1 MRIAVVGTGYVGLV
15 TGTCFSEMGVHVTC
29 VDVDEHKIE
38 ALNKGSI
45 PIYEPGLET
54 LVHKNMKSK
63 RLHFTT
69 RLQDVINEVDIVWYR
84 MLFTTCILLV
94 FTGLPRIGWRKF
106 LQLCGCGALLG
117 LHWMLF
123 YGSIKAS
130 NVSIGVI
137 CFSLIGFFTAIFE
150 PLIFKKRFSG
160 LELLFSLIT
169 VLGVLCIFSLDARY
183 RYGIMIGVLSSAVCA
198 LYAICN
204 KKASVGV
211 RSRTVLMY
219 QMSGG
224 LIIVSAIIP
233 VYLWFFPSQQPVVV
247 IPEGSNL
254 WFMLCHAL
262 FCTVGMYL
270 LQIQAL
276 KRLSAFTVNLT
287 YNLEPCYTIILAFL
301 IFGEGREI
309 NFSFYLGIALILL
322 SVLLQTLRA
331 LKSNK

>member
-1 MRIAVVGTGYVGLV
+1 MDETKKGFVQLHLSVLLAGFTGLFGRL
-15 TGTCFSEMGVHVTC
+15 
-29 VDVDEHKIE
+29 I
-38 ALNKGSI
+38 
-45 PIYEPGLET
+45 T
-54 LVHKNMKSK
+54 L
-63 RLHFTT
+63 
-69 RLQDVINEVDIVWYR
+69 NEVDIVWYR
-84 MLFTTCILLV
+84 MLFTSLILLV
-94 FTGLPRIGWRKF
+94 FTGLPRVGWRKF

-117 LHWMLF
+117 LHWILF

-137 CFSLIGFFTAIFE
+137 CFSLIGFFTALLE
-150 PLIFKKRFSG
+150 PLIYRRRLSW

-169 VLGVLCIFSLDARY
+169 VLGVFCIFSFDARY
-183 RYGIMIGVLSSAVCA
+183 RYGIMIGVASSAVCA

-224 LIIVSAIIP
+224 LVLVSIIIP
-233 VYLWFFPSQQPVVV
+233 IYLLFFPSHQPVIVV
-247 IPEGSNL
+247 PEGSNL

-276 KRLSAFTVNLT
+276 KRLSAFTVNLS

-309 NFSFYLGIALILL
+309 NFSFYIGIALILL
-322 SVLLQTLRA
+322 SVLLQTRRA
-331 LKSNK
+331 WGHTFPK

>member
-1 MRIAVVGTGYVGLV
+1 MKQTVPLHTVDKAETRRGFLQLHLSVLLAGFTGLFGRL
-15 TGTCFSEMGVHVTC
+15 
-29 VDVDEHKIE
+29 I
-38 ALNKGSI
+38 
-45 PIYEPGLET
+45 T
-54 LVHKNMKSK
+54 L
-63 RLHFTT
+63 
-69 RLQDVINEVDIVWYR
+69 NEVDIVWYR
-84 MLFTTCILLV
+84 MLFTSCILMV
-94 FTGLPRIGWRKF
+94 FTGLPRVGWKKF

-117 LHWMLF
+117 FHWILF

-137 CFSLIGFFTAIFE
+137 CFSLI
-150 PLIFKKRFSG
+150 
-160 LELLFSLIT
+160 T
-169 VLGVLCIFSLDARY
+169 VAGVLCIFSLDARY
-183 RYGIMIGVLSSAVCA
+183 RYGIAIGIASSAVCA

-204 KKASVGV
+204 KKVSVGV

-224 LIIVSAIIP
+224 LVIVSAIIP
-233 VYLWFFPSQQPVVV
+233 IYLWFFPSEQPVVV
-247 IPEGSNL
+247 VPDGTNL

-262 FCTVGMYL
+262 FCTVAMYL

-322 SVLLQTLRA
+322 SVFLQSMKALR
-331 LKSNK
+331 KG

>member
-1 MRIAVVGTGYVGLV
+1 MNETKKGFMQLHLSVLLAGFTGLFGKL
-15 TGTCFSEMGVHVTC
+15 
-29 VDVDEHKIE
+29 I
-38 ALNKGSI
+38 
-45 PIYEPGLET
+45 T
-54 LVHKNMKSK
+54 L
-63 RLHFTT
+63 
-69 RLQDVINEVDIVWYR
+69 NEVDIVWYR
-84 MLFTTCILLV
+84 MLLTSAILLV
-94 FTGLPRIGWRKF
+94 FTGLPRVGWRKF

-137 CFSLIGFFTAIFE
+137 CFSLIGFFTALFE
-150 PLIFKKRFSG
+150 PMILKKRFSW
-160 LELLFSLIT
+160 LELFFSLVT
-169 VLGVLCIFSLDARY
+169 VAGVLCIFSLDARY
-183 RYGIMIGVLSSAVCA
+183 RYGITIGVVSSAVCA
-198 LYAICN
+198 LYAICT
-204 KKASVGV
+204 KKVSVGV

-224 LIIVSAIIP
+224 LVAMTAIIP
-233 VYLWFFPSQQPVVV
+233 LYLQVFPSQQPVVV
-247 IPEGSNL
+247 VPDGTNL

-301 IFGEGREI
+301 IFGEGREL
-309 NFSFYLGIALILL
+309 NFSFYIGIGLIVL
-322 SVLLQTLRA
+322 SVALQSMKA
-331 LKSNK
+331 WKK

>member
-1 MRIAVVGTGYVGLV
+1 MSETQKGFIQLHLSVLLAGFTGLFGRL
-15 TGTCFSEMGVHVTC
+15 
-29 VDVDEHKIE
+29 I
-38 ALNKGSI
+38 
-45 PIYEPGLET
+45 T
-54 LVHKNMKSK
+54 L
-63 RLHFTT
+63 
-69 RLQDVINEVDIVWYR
+69 NEVDIVWYR
-84 MLFTTCILLV
+84 MLFTSCILLV
-94 FTGLPRIGWRKF
+94 FTGLPKLEWRKV

-117 LHWMLF
+117 FHWILF

-150 PLIFKKRFSG
+150 SIIFKRKISWV
-160 LELLFSLIT
+160 ELCYSLIT
-169 VLGVLCIFSLDARY
+169 VAGVLCIFSFDARY
-183 RYGIMIGVLSSAVCA
+183 RYGIMIGVVSSAVCA

-204 KKASVGV
+204 KKASVGI
-211 RSRTVLMY
+211 RSRDVLLY

-224 LIIVSAIIP
+224 LVIVSMIIP
-233 VYLWFFPSQQPVVV
+233 IYLYFFPCNQPVMV
-247 IPEGSNL
+247 IPAGTNL

-309 NFSFYLGIALILL
+309 NFSFYLGIAMILL
-322 SVLLQTLRA
+322 SVLLQSMRSW
-331 LKSNK
+331 K